1 MRPSRT
7 FLSPSLQNKK
17 KTLLKNFGKWHFL
30 TPRLKLSYIFS
41 NKNFSSISGSRTFS
55 KNFLYFR
62 RELSELKKQ
71 KQTHSWKLSY
81 NFSKKNFLIFWEMVL
96 SGSQIKNGL
105 MFSQKEVFLIF
116 WERQLF
122 KKFLIFQAGTF
133 KAQKIKK
140 STLKKFLIF
149 CQMELSSPKLKKIL
163 YFF

>member
-81 NFSKKNFLIFWEMVL
+81 NFSKKNFLYFERWC
-96 SGSQIKNGL
+96 
-105 MFSQKEVFLIF
+105 FL
-116 WERQLF
+116 
-122 KKFLIFQAGTF
+122 A
-133 KAQKIKK
+133 
-140 STLKKFLIF
+140 
-149 CQMELSSPKLKKIL
+149 PKLKTVLCFLKKKFFLFFGKGNFLKNFL
-163 YFF
+163 YFKQELSKLKK